1 MLLTAG
7 LFGVNVPTRAQPAVR
22 GVAAELAQLRLAGT
36 ARYSY
41 WGFDIYQA
49 TLWVE
54 PGFRS
59 SEPQTV
65 LFEHGRLLRGIGR
78 FALELHYLRSFKGA
92 DIARRSIDEMRRVGE
107 FSEAQAQ
114 AWLQAM
120 QAAFPD
126 VAAGDRLTGIHRPGQ
141 GARFLANGR
150 PTAEVNDPEFARLFF
165 GIWLSDKTPEPQLR
179 QALLGLDRTG
189 AQP

>member
-1 MLLTAG
+1 VLLAVV
-7 LFGVNVPTRAQPAVR
+7 LLGVNVSAADQALVP
-22 GVAAELAQLRLAGT
+22 GVAAELAQPRLAGSSCYT
-36 ARYSY
+36 Y
-41 WGFDIYQA
+41 WGFDIYRA

-59 SEPQTV
+59 SEPA
-65 LFEHGRLLRGIGR
+65 RSR
-78 FALELHYLRSFKGA
+78 FALELHYLRGFKGS
-92 DIARRSIDEMRRVGE
+92 DIARRSIDEMRRVGK

-126 VAAGDRLTGIHRPGQ
+126 VATGDRLTGIHLPGQ

-150 PTAEVNDPEFARLFF
+150 LTAEVNDPEFARLFF
-165 GIWLSDKTPEPQLR
+165 GIWLSDKTPEPQMRL
-179 QALLGLDRTG
+179 ALLGLNRTG
-189 AQP
+189 TQP

>member
-1 MLLTAG
+1 MVLTAG
-7 LFGVNVPTRAQPAVR
+7 LLGANVSATDLALVPSVT
-22 GVAAELAQLRLAGT
+22 AELAQPRLAGSS
-36 ARYSY
+36 RYTY

-54 PGFRS
+54 PGFSSGETGRS
-59 SEPQTV
+59 
-65 LFEHGRLLRGIGR
+65 R
-78 FALELHYLRSFKGA
+78 FALELHYLRSFKGG
-92 DIARRSIDEMRRVGE
+92 DIALRSIAEMRRVGT
-107 FSEAQAQ
+107 FSEAQAK

-126 VAAGDRLTGIHRPGQ
+126 VAAGDRLTGIHLPGQ

-165 GIWLSDKTPEPQLR
+165 GIWLSDKTSEPQMRL
-179 QALLGLDRTG
+179 ALLGLNRTG